1 MRHLNKGRSLSRS
14 TSHRKALL
22 NNLAQELF
30 QHKRIRTTLVKAKE
44 LRPFAEKLVTTA
56 KKGHVAARRHVA
68 RFINRRAVV
77 QSLFDEIAPA
87 FAERHGGY
95 TRIIK
100 LGNRVGDN
108 APLAIIELVG
118 YEGVVVAKAEQ
129 KAAEKEKKE
138 KAARRRRVR
147 WRRKSAKK
155 KSEDGEKKSAAKAAR
170 PKKEP
175 GRKGEGA
182 SRAATKKSPSQKK
195 SGER

>member
-30 QHKRIRTTLVKAKE
+30 QHKRIRTTLIKAKE

-95 TRIIK
+95 CRIIK

-108 APLAIIELVG
+108 AELAIIELVG
-118 YEGVVVAKAEQ
+118 YEGVVVAKAEE
-129 KAAEKEKKE
+129 KAAEKEKK
-138 KAARRRRVR
+138 AA
-147 WRRKSAKK
+147 
-155 KSEDGEKKSAAKAAR
+155 
-170 PKKEP
+170 
-175 GRKGEGA
+175 
-182 SRAATKKSPSQKK
+182 AATKKTAAKKAAKKKTDDSEKKAVPKKAAKKAAPKKGEAASRSKKNPSQKK